1 MDDSSSANKRIA
13 KNTVALYIRMGIS
26 MIVTLYTS
34 RVVLNVLG
42 VEDYGIYGVVGGVV
56 AMFSFLNATM
66 SGATSRFLTFELGKD
81 NKKDLRDTFGTA
93 IIVHLLI
100 AIAVFVLAETIGL
113 WFLEKRLVIPDG
125 RMMAARW
132 VYQFSILAMMITITQ
147 VPYNASI
154 ISHERMDV
162 YAYVEL
168 LNVILKLAI
177 VFLLKLGSWDKLV
190 FYAILVFSVNAI
202 IAFIYR
208 FYCLS
213 KFQECKFKFVWRKD
227 ILKPMLVFSGWDLY
241 GNMCYTF
248 EHQGIGF
255 LINMF
260 HGVVFNAAASVA
272 SSVQGVVSNISANI
286 IQAFRPQIVKNYAI
300 GNFRR
305 MEVLMFNGIK
315 YSMLLFYLFSIPIL
329 FETDTI
335 LYLWLGIVPEKAS
348 LFCQILLVASLCN
361 LINRILGISI
371 GATGDMK
378 RISIISGSIYLL
390 CLPLIYLLFRVFELP
405 SEFAYWSALITIVL
419 VDIANMFILKKQIPQ
434 LSVKQ
439 FLRGIFES
447 TLIAIISAMV
457 VVPILFYMPNGI
469 PRLIIV
475 FVTYFLILLL
485 STYLF
490 GIDREMR
497 STINAIAIRGF
508 RRIISKL

>member
-1 MDDSSSANKRIA
+1 
-13 KNTVALYIRMGIS
+13 MGIS
-26 MIVTLYTS
+26 MLVTLYTS

-66 SGATSRFLTFELGKD
+66 SGATSRFLTFELGRD
-81 NKKDLRDTFGTA
+81 NETNLRDTFGTA
-93 IIVHLLI
+93 MIVHLLI
-100 AIAVFVLAETIGL
+100 ALAVFILAETIGL
-113 WFLEKRLVIPDG
+113 WFLEKKLVIPDG
-125 RMMAARW
+125 RMTAARW

-190 FYAILVFSVNAI
+190 FYAILVFSVNSI
-202 IAFIYR
+202 IALIYR
-208 FYCLS
+208 FYCLR
-213 KFQECKFKFVWRKD
+213 KFKECKFKFVWRKE
-227 ILKPMLVFSGWDLY
+227 IMKPMLVFSGWDLY

-255 LINMF
+255 LVNMF

-272 SSVQGVVSNISANI
+272 NSVQGVVSSISANI

-300 GNFRR
+300 GDFQR
-305 MEVLMFNGIK
+305 MEILMYNGIK

-329 FETDTI
+329 CETETI
-335 LYLWLGIVPEKAS
+335 LHLWLGTVPEKAS
-348 LFCQILLVASLCN
+348 TFCQILLIASLFN

-390 CLPLIYLLFRVFELP
+390 CLPLIYILFRFFNLP
-405 SEFAYWSALITIVL
+405 AEYAYWAALGTIIGVDSANLI
-419 VDIANMFILKKQIPQ
+419 ILKKQIPQ
-434 LSVKQ
+434 IKI
-439 FLRGIFES
+439 RIYIKGIMEA
-447 TLIAIISAMV
+447 TIIAIASLSFAI
-457 VVPILFYMPNGI
+457 PFFFLMPDSI
-469 PRLIIV
+469 VRFLVV
-475 FVTYFLILLL
+475 FVVYGLDLTLF
-485 STYLF
+485 TYLF
-490 GIDREMR
+490 GIDRATR
-497 STINAIAIRGF
+497 NKINGWLRLKSF
-508 RRIISKL
+508 R